1 MGFIPSP
8 DKLEAIKILS
18 TLKNAKLGK
27 SAINQLQNMD
37 KSARAPS
44 MSSKRNVFYLFAFR
58 VINSDF
64 PRKN

>member
-1 MGFIPSP
+1 MREGCDVGFIPSP

-27 SAINQLQNMD
+27 SAINQLQNID

-44 MSSKRNVFYLFAFR
+44 MSSKHKEKFKFKNIR
-58 VINSDF
+58 DF
-64 PRKN
+64 